1 MEHTAE
7 ILSVG
12 TELLLGNIANTDAKD
27 VSEALSAL
35 GINVYFHTVVG
46 DNPERVK
53 QAVAIAKTRADII
66 LTTGGLGPTY
76 DDLTKQTLCEAFGKK
91 LEFHEDIAR
100 EIEEFFLKRTHGMP
114 LTKNNYQQAYLPE
127 GCTVFHNDWGTAPG
141 CAFEAEGKTV
151 LMLPGPPRECRA
163 MLHAC
168 AVPYLKRLSDSEI
181 HSHNLHIIGVGESAV
196 EDRLR
201 PMMLEL
207 TNPTLA
213 PYAKEGEVMLRVTAK
228 AGSAEEAEALMAPV
242 IEEVK
247 AAVGDALYG
256 IDTGSL
262 ENTILDIL
270 REQGRTL
277 AAAESCTGGLISKRI
292 TDIPGASRVFLG
304 GAVTYSNGSKTALLG
319 VPAELIREKG
329 AVSAEVAEAMA
340 SGARRVT
347 GADVAVAVTG
357 LAGPDGDGTDVPVGT
372 LFVAVSD
379 ENGTAVQKHV
389 FEIDRE
395 RFRIFAASRAL
406 DMVRR
411 RICGLS
417 L

>member
-1 MEHTAE
+1 
-7 ILSVG
+7 
-12 TELLLGNIANTDAKD
+12 
-27 VSEALSAL
+27 
-35 GINVYFHTVVG
+35 
-46 DNPERVK
+46 
-53 QAVAIAKTRADII
+53 
-66 LTTGGLGPTY
+66 
-76 DDLTKQTLCEAFGKK
+76 
-91 LEFHEDIAR
+91 
-100 EIEEFFLKRTHGMP
+100 
-114 LTKNNYQQAYLPE
+114 
-127 GCTVFHNDWGTAPG
+127 
-141 CAFEAEGKTV
+141 
-151 LMLPGPPRECRA
+151 
-163 MLHAC
+163 
-168 AVPYLKRLSDSEI
+168 
-181 HSHNLHIIGVGESAV
+181 
-196 EDRLR
+196 
-201 PMMLEL
+201 MMLEL

-262 ENTILDIL
+262 ENTILDNL
-270 REQGRTL
+270 REKGRTL
-277 AAAESCTGGLISKRI
+277 AAGESCTGGLISKRI

-329 AVSAEVAEAMA
+329 AVSEEVAEAMA